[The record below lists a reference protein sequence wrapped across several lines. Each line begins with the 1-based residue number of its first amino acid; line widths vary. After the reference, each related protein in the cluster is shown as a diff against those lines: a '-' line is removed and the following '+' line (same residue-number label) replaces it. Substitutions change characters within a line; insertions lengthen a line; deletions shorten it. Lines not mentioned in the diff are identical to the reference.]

1 MHACVAVEGSV
12 AAAAAV
18 AAVAALSGMG
28 LHAAGRISRM
38 WLLNGA
44 ER

>member
-1 MHACVAVEGSV
+1 MHACVAVEGS
-12 AAAAAV
+12 AAAAV